1 MIRVLS
7 VEDHRSN
14 YESLALVLRPID
26 DIELVGHCSSADQVV
41 PMALETNSDV
51 VLMNM
56 IMPRQRGSDEV
67 AICGLEVAQ
76 ELLTDLP
83 GIQVLIVSALARQ
96 RFADRAREM
105 GVAGYLPKGMP
116 RDDLI
121 TIIRVVALGGTAW
134 AWAPN

>member
-41 PMALETNSDV
+41 PMALKLRPDV

-76 ELLTDLP
+76 ELLSDVP
-83 GIQVLIVSALARQ
+83 GIQVLIFSALAKQ
-96 RFADRAREM
+96 SFADRAREI

-116 RDDLI
+116 RDEII
-121 TIIRVVALGGTAW
+121 TMIRDVARGETAW
-134 AWAPN
+134 EPATN

>member
-7 VEDHRSN
+7 VEDHSSN
-14 YESLALVLRPID
+14 YESLEPALRPID
-26 DIELVGHCSSADQVV
+26 DIELVGHSSSADQVV
-41 PMALETNSDV
+41 PMALTLRPDV

-76 ELLTDLP
+76 ELLSDLP
-83 GIQVLIVSALARQ
+83 GIQVLICSALAKQ
-96 RFADRAREM
+96 SFADRAREI

-121 TIIRVVALGGTAW
+121 TIIRDVARGGTTWVAT
-134 AWAPN
+134 PT

>member
-26 DIELVGHCSSADQVV
+26 DIELVGHCSAADQVV
-41 PMALETNSDV
+41 PMALRTKPDV

-56 IMPRQRGSDEV
+56 IMLRQRGSDEV

-76 ELLTDLP
+76 ELLSDVP
-83 GIQVLIVSALARQ
+83 GIQVLIFSALAKQ
-96 RFADRAREM
+96 SFADRAREI

-121 TIIRVVALGGTAW
+121 SMIRDVARGETAW
-134 AWAPN
+134 MSPAN